1 VKQKARL
8 FHEHTIAAVTNCFA
22 TKKKGKNHIVLLFT
36 HAEHSIFPTASIL
49 CTQKKTKIEEE
60 KYLPKPS
67 VPSLMM

>member
-1 VKQKARL
+1 MNIELQLLPTVLRP
-8 FHEHTIAAVTNCFA
+8 
-22 TKKKGKNHIVLLFT
+22 KKKGKNHIVLFFT